1 VTEKPRPEETF
12 RTLKGEIRKRLLK
25 YTRSAFSMLPRLEK
39 PRILDIGCGSGIPTL
54 ELATLGQG
62 EVVGIDID
70 RAALD
75 ELAGKI
81 KKAGLSSRV
90 KVVPSSLR
98 EMDFAD
104 GSFDILWSEGSIH
117 AIGFERGLREWKRLL
132 KPGGFMVVHDEQ
144 GDVGKKLKTISGCG
158 YELLGHFTL
167 SQEVWRTEYFAPLE
181 KLVAE
186 SRAGDPRDPK
196 LLEELRRAQ
205 GELDF
210 FKKAPRRNSSAYF
223 IIQKTDFSAQAET
236 RRGGPSSGIPKRRTS
251 SQRKGR

>member
-1 VTEKPRPEETF
+1 MEQKPRPDETF
-12 RTLKGEIRKRLLK
+12 RTLKDEIRKRLLK
-25 YTRSAFSMLPRLEK
+25 YTRKAFSMLPRMDK
-39 PRILDIGCGSGIPTL
+39 PRILDMGCGSGIPTL
-54 ELATLGQG
+54 ELARLGQG
-62 EVVGIDID
+62 EVIGIDID

-81 KKAGLSSRV
+81 KKAGLADRV
-90 KVVPSSLR
+90 KAVPSSML

-104 GSFDILWSEGSIH
+104 GSFDIIWSEGSIS

-132 KPGGFMVVHDEQ
+132 KPGGFLVVHDEQ
-144 GDVGKKLKTISGCG
+144 GNVTKKLEQISGCG
-158 YELLGHFTL
+158 DELLGHFIL

-186 SRAGDPRDPK
+186 SRTGDPHDPK

-205 GELDF
+205 EELALF
-210 FKKAPRRNSSAYF
+210 EKAPQRNSSVFF
-223 IIQKTDFSAQAET
+223 IVQKTGFSARADS
-236 RRGGPSSGIPKRRTS
+236 RRGCPSSGIPKRRTS